1 MTVEVARRWGL
12 NSPTRETAARL
23 SAMPAPAVPR
33 IAVLGFS
40 IECNKFAPPAT
51 KAHFVARTYLEG
63 DDIIAEARGATPT
76 MLPETPGFVA
86 AMDAA
91 GPWQP
96 VGIVL
101 AMSEPNGPVEHA
113 FFAELLATM
122 ERRLK
127 AALPV
132 DGVYFCAHGA
142 AITTAEDD
150 PEGVMFER
158 LRTIVGLGVPIVAT
172 FDLHANVSDRM
183 VDLIDAFIGYRT
195 NPHLDMR
202 ERGAEAA
209 GAMRELLA
217 GTKTERV
224 RLRLPIVPPT
234 VTMLTAAGPYAEM
247 IELGQRRMTRAIM
260 NVSVMGGFAYADTAK
275 NGLSVIVT
283 ARGDRDAATVLA
295 REIAQYGWD
304 NRTRFYPQ
312 LTPLDE
318 AVQKALAAARDP
330 APPALC
336 FADVADNPG
345 GGGRGNTMYLLRAFV
360 EAGVK
365 GALFGVIY
373 DPDLA
378 AEAHALGLHYHFD
391 ARFNRAETTKFS
403 EPWTAPARVA
413 ALSDGNCVGR
423 RGIYA
428 GLRLALGPCA
438 ALAIGGITVVVISHR
453 VQCAD
458 PVFFEMMGLDIA
470 KARSV
475 AVKSRGHF
483 RGGFDEFFGPEQIV
497 EVDLPGLTSPML
509 GRFEWTRLPR
519 PVIPLD
525 DGVEFRLT

>member
-1 MTVEVARRWGL
+1 
-12 NSPTRETAARL
+12 
-23 SAMPAPAVPR
+23 MPAPPNPR

-63 DDIIAEARGATPT
+63 EAILDEARRPTPT
-76 MLPETPGFVA
+76 MLPEIPGFVA

-91 GPWQP
+91 GPWRP

-113 FFAELLATM
+113 FFEELLDAID
-122 ERRLK
+122 RRLK
-127 AALPV
+127 AATPV
-132 DGVYFCAHGA
+132 DGIYFCAHGA

-150 PEGVMFER
+150 PEGVLFER
-158 LRTIVGLGVPIVAT
+158 IREIVGPDVPVVAT

-183 VDLIDAFIGYRT
+183 VDKIDAFIGYRT

-202 ERGAEAA
+202 ERGQEAA
-209 GAMRELLA
+209 AVLRELLA

-234 VTMLTAAGPYAEM
+234 VTLLTAAGPYAEM
-247 IELGQRRMTRAIM
+247 IELGQKKMTPAIM

-283 ARGDRDAATVLA
+283 ARGERQEAAALA
-295 REIAQYGWD
+295 VEIARYGWD
-304 NRTRFYPQ
+304 NRARFYPR
-312 LTPLDE
+312 LTSLDD
-318 AVQKALAAARDP
+318 AVQKALAVGRDP
-330 APPALC
+330 SLPALA

-345 GGGRGNTMYLLRAFV
+345 GGGRGNTMFLLRAFS
-360 EAGVK
+360 EAGVRD
-365 GALFGVIY
+365 ALFGVIY
-373 DPDLA
+373 DPPLA
-378 AEAHALGLHYHFD
+378 AEAYRHGLHYHFD
-391 ARFNRAETTKFS
+391 AHFNRDETTKFS
-403 EPWTAPARVA
+403 ESWNAPARVA
-413 ALSDGNCVGR
+413 ALHDGNCVGR

-428 GLRLALGPCA
+428 GTRLALGPCA
-438 ALAIGGITVVVISHR
+438 ALAIGGITAVIVSHR

-458 PVFFEMMGLDIA
+458 PIFFEMMGLDIG
-470 KARSV
+470 KARAV

-483 RGGFDEFFGPEQIV
+483 RGGFDEFFGPDQIV

-509 GRFEWTRLPR
+509 NRFEWTCLPR

-525 DGVEFRLT
+525 DNVSWQPPPL

>member
-1 MTVEVARRWGL
+1 
-12 NSPTRETAARL
+12 
-23 SAMPAPAVPR
+23 MPAPANPR
-33 IAVLGFS
+33 IALVGFS

-51 KAHFVARTYLEG
+51 KAHFLARTYLEG
-63 DDIIAEARGATPT
+63 EEILSEARSPTPT

-86 AMDAA
+86 AMDEA

-96 VGIVL
+96 VGIAL
-101 AMSEPNGPVEHA
+101 AMSEPNGPVEHG
-113 FFAELLATM
+113 FFKELLGTI
-122 ERRLK
+122 ERRLT

-142 AITTAEDD
+142 ALTTEDDD
-150 PEGVMFER
+150 PEGTLFELVR
-158 LRTIVGLGVPIVAT
+158 RIVGPEVPVVAT

-209 GAMRELLA
+209 SVMRDLLA

-234 VTMLTAAGPYAEM
+234 VTLLTASGPYAEM
-247 IELGQRRMTRAIM
+247 IRLGQQRQAEMQPAIM
-260 NVSVMGGFAYADTAK
+260 NVSAMGGFAYADTAK

-283 ARGDRDAATVLA
+283 ARGGHRSKAEALA
-295 REIAQYGWD
+295 RELANYGWEQ
-304 NRTRFYPQ
+304 RARFYPK
-312 LTPLDE
+312 LTSLDD
-318 AVQKALAAARDP
+318 AVQKALAVARDP
-330 APPALC
+330 SLPALA

-345 GGGRGNTMYLLRAFV
+345 GGGRGNTMYLLRAFA

-365 GALFGVIY
+365 GALMGVIY
-373 DPDLA
+373 DPPLA
-378 AEAHALGLHYHFD
+378 AEAHRHGLHYNFE
-391 ARFNRAETTKFS
+391 ASFNRDETTNFS
-403 EPWTAPARVA
+403 EPWSVPARVA
-413 ALSDGNCVGR
+413 ALHDGNCIGR

-428 GLRLALGPCA
+428 GTRLALGRCA
-438 ALAIGGITVVVISHR
+438 ALAIGGITVVVVSHR

-458 PVFFEMMGLDIA
+458 PIFFEMMGFDIG

-509 GRFEWTRLPR
+509 NRFQWTRLPR

-525 DGVEFRLT
+525 DGVEFSLT

>member
-1 MTVEVARRWGL
+1 
-12 NSPTRETAARL
+12 
-23 SAMPAPAVPR
+23 MPAPANPR

-51 KAHFVARTYLEG
+51 RAHFVARTYLEG
-63 DDIIAEARGATPT
+63 DAIIAEARGPTPT
-76 MLPETPGFVA
+76 MLPETPGFIA

-96 VGIVL
+96 VGIAL
-101 AMSEPNGPVEHA
+101 AMAEPNGPVEHA
-113 FFAELLATM
+113 FFEELLDTITGG
-122 ERRLK
+122 LK
-127 AALPV
+127 AALPLG
-132 DGVYFCAHGA
+132 GVYICAHGA
-142 AITTAEDD
+142 ALSTADDD
-150 PEGVMFER
+150 PEGTLFEAVR
-158 LRTIVGLGVPIVAT
+158 GIVGPDVPVVAT

-209 GAMRELLA
+209 GVMRELLA
-217 GTKTERV
+217 GTKTARV

-247 IELGQRRMTRAIM
+247 IELGQRRQQEIGAAIM

-283 ARGDRDAATVLA
+283 GRGDKAPAEALA
-295 REIAQYGWD
+295 REIAQSGWE
-304 NRTRFYPQ
+304 RRARFYAY
-312 LTPLDE
+312 LTPLAE
-318 AVQKALAAARDP
+318 AVEKALAAGRDP
-330 APPALC
+330 ALPAVC

-345 GGGRGNTMYLLRAFV
+345 GGGRGNTMDLLRAFA

-365 GALFGVIY
+365 GALFGIIY
-373 DPDLA
+373 DPPLA
-378 AEAHALGLHYHFD
+378 TDAHGHGLHYHFT
-391 ARFNRAETTKFS
+391 AQFNRDETTKFS
-403 EPWTAPARVA
+403 EPWSAPARVA
-413 ALSDGNCVGR
+413 ALTDGRCVGR

-438 ALAIGGITVVVISHR
+438 ALAIGGITVVVVSHR

-483 RGGFDEFFGPEQIV
+483 RGGFDEFFRSEQIV

-525 DGVEFRLT
+525 DNVEFRLT

>member
-1 MTVEVARRWGL
+1 
-12 NSPTRETAARL
+12 
-23 SAMPAPAVPR
+23 MPAPDNPR

-63 DDIIAEARGATPT
+63 EAILDEARRPTPT

-91 GPWQP
+91 GPWTP

-113 FFAELLATM
+113 FFRELLDTM
-122 ERRLK
+122 TRRLK
-127 AALPV
+127 AAMPL

-142 AITTAEDD
+142 AITTEEDD

-158 LRTIVGLGVPIVAT
+158 IREIVGPDVPVVAT

-183 VDLIDAFIGYRT
+183 VDNIDAFIGYRT

-202 ERGAEAA
+202 ERGEEAA
-209 GAMRELLA
+209 AALRELLD
-217 GTKTERV
+217 GVKTERV

-234 VTMLTAAGPYAEM
+234 VTLLTAAGPYAEM
-247 IELGQRRMTRAIM
+247 IQLGQKRMGPEIM

-283 ARGDRDAATVLA
+283 ARGDRNAAATLA
-295 REIAQYGWD
+295 GEIAQYGWEQ
-304 NRTRFYPQ
+304 RSRFYPK
-312 LTPLDE
+312 LTSLED
-318 AVQKALAAARDP
+318 AVQKALAVARDP
-330 APPALC
+330 SLKPLA

-345 GGGRGNTMYLLRAFV
+345 GGGRGNTMYLLRAFA

-365 GALFGVIY
+365 GGLFGVIY
-373 DPDLA
+373 DPPLA
-378 AEAHALGLHYHFD
+378 AEAHRHGLHYHFD
-391 ARFNRAETTKFS
+391 AHFNRDETTKFS
-403 EPWTAPARVA
+403 EPWNAPARIA
-413 ALSDGNCVGR
+413 ALHDGNSVGR

-428 GLRLALGPCA
+428 GTRLALGPCA
-438 ALAIGGITVVVISHR
+438 ALTIGGITVVIVSHR

-458 PVFFEMMGLDIA
+458 PIFFEMMGLDIGKVRA
-470 KARSV
+470 V

-483 RGGFDEFFGPEQIV
+483 RGGFDEFFGPDRIV

-509 GRFEWTRLPR
+509 NRFDWTRLPR

-525 DGVEFRLT
+525 DNVEFTLS

>member
-1 MTVEVARRWGL
+1 MA
-12 NSPTRETAARL
+12 SPAN
-23 SAMPAPAVPR
+23 PR
-33 IAVLGFS
+33 IALLGFS

-51 KAHFVARTYLEG
+51 KAHFLARTYLEG
-63 DDIIAEARGATPT
+63 AEIVREARGATPS

-96 VGIVL
+96 IGVAL
-101 AMSEPNGPVEHA
+101 AMTEPNGPVEHG
-113 FFAELLATM
+113 FFEELLDTIS
-122 ERRLK
+122 RRLK
-127 AALPV
+127 AALPL

-142 AITTAEDD
+142 ALTTEEDD

-158 LRTIVGLGVPIVAT
+158 VREIVGPDVPVVAT
-172 FDLHANVSDRM
+172 FDLHANVSDCM

-209 GAMRELLA
+209 SVMRELLA
-217 GTKTERV
+217 GIRTERV

-247 IELGQRRMTRAIM
+247 IQLGQRRQQEIGPAIM

-283 ARGDRDAATVLA
+283 SRGDRGAAESLA
-295 REIAQYGWD
+295 REIARYGWD
-304 NRTRFYPQ
+304 QRARFYAR
-312 LTPLDE
+312 LRPLEE
-318 AVQKALAAARDP
+318 AVEKALAAGRDP
-330 APPALC
+330 ALPALC

-345 GGGRGNTMYLLRAFV
+345 GGGRGNTMYLLRAFA

-373 DPDLA
+373 DPPLA
-378 AEAHALGLHYHFD
+378 AEAHKHGLHYNFT
-391 ARFNRAETTKFS
+391 AEFNRDETTNFS
-403 EPWTAPARVA
+403 EKWSAPARVA

-428 GLRLALGPCA
+428 GLRLVLGPCA
-438 ALAIGGITVVVISHR
+438 ALAIGGITVVVVSHR

-458 PVFFEMMGLDIA
+458 PIFFEMMGLEIG

-483 RGGFDEFFGPEQIV
+483 RGGFDEFFRPEQIV
-497 EVDLPGLTSPML
+497 EVDLPGPTSPML
-509 GRFEWTRLPR
+509 HRFRWTRLPR

>member
-1 MTVEVARRWGL
+1 
-12 NSPTRETAARL
+12 
-23 SAMPAPAVPR
+23 MPAAAAPR

-51 KAHFVARTYLEG
+51 KAHFLARTYLEG
-63 DDIIAEARGATPT
+63 DAILTEARSPAPT
-76 MLPETPGFVA
+76 MLPETPGFVT
-86 AMDAA
+86 AMDAG
-91 GPWQP
+91 GPWAP
-96 VGIVL
+96 VGIAL
-101 AMSEPNGPVEHA
+101 AMSEPNGPVEHG
-113 FFAELLATM
+113 FFEELLGTI
-122 ERRLK
+122 ERRLT
-127 AALPV
+127 AALPL

-142 AITTAEDD
+142 ALTTEEDD
-150 PEGVMFER
+150 PEGTLFELVR
-158 LRTIVGLGVPIVAT
+158 RIVGPKVPVVAT

-209 GAMRELLA
+209 AALRELLA
-217 GTKTERV
+217 GTRTERV

-234 VTMLTAAGPYAEM
+234 VTLLTAAGPYAEM
-247 IELGQRRMTRAIM
+247 IRLGQERQQQLSPAIM

-283 ARGDRDAATVLA
+283 ARGDRGAAESLA
-295 REIAQYGWD
+295 REIAQYGWEQ
-304 NRTRFYPQ
+304 RARFYPT
-312 LTPLDE
+312 LTSLDE

-330 APPALC
+330 SVPALA

-345 GGGRGNTMYLLRAFV
+345 GGGRGNTMYLLRAFA

-365 GALFGVIY
+365 GALMGVIY

-378 AEAHALGLHYHFD
+378 TEAHRHGLHYNFE
-391 ARFNRAETTKFS
+391 ARFNRAETTNFS
-403 EPWTAPARVA
+403 APWATPARVA
-413 ALSDGNCVGR
+413 VLHDGNCVGR

-428 GLRLALGPCA
+428 GTRLELGPCA
-438 ALAIGGITVVVISHR
+438 ALAIGGITVIVVSHR

-458 PVFFEMMGLDIA
+458 PIFFEMMGLDIA
-470 KARSV
+470 KARAV

-509 GRFEWTRLPR
+509 SRFDWTRLPR

-525 DGVEFRLT
+525 EGVEFSLT

>member
-1 MTVEVARRWGL
+1 
-12 NSPTRETAARL
+12 
-23 SAMPAPAVPR
+23 MPPPAIPR

-51 KAHFVARTYLEG
+51 KAHFLARTYLEG
-63 DDIIAEARGATPT
+63 DAIIEEARGATPT

-91 GPWQP
+91 GPWHP
-96 VGIVL
+96 VGIAL

-113 FFAELLATM
+113 FFAELLGTIS
-122 ERRLK
+122 RRLT
-127 AALPV
+127 AALPL

-142 AITTAEDD
+142 ALTTEEDD
-150 PEGVMFER
+150 PEGVLFEA
-158 LRTIVGLGVPIVAT
+158 LRQIVGPDVPIVAT

-183 VDLIDAFIGYRT
+183 VDSIDAFIGYRT

-209 GAMRELLA
+209 AALRELRA
-217 GTKTERV
+217 GTKTELV

-247 IELGQRRMTRAIM
+247 IELGQRRMGPEIM
-260 NVSVMGGFAYADTAK
+260 NVSVMGGFAFADTAK
-275 NGLSVIVT
+275 NGLTVVVT
-283 ARGDRDAATVLA
+283 ARGDRSAADKLA

-304 NRTRFYPQ
+304 NRGRFYPT
-312 LTPLDE
+312 LTPLDD
-318 AVQKALAAARDP
+318 AVAQALRVGRDLSLPALA
-330 APPALC
+330 

-345 GGGRGNTMYLLRAFV
+345 GGGRGNTMYLLRAFA
-360 EAGVK
+360 EAGVE
-365 GALFGVIY
+365 GTLVGIIY
-373 DPDLA
+373 DPELA
-378 AEAHALGLHYHFD
+378 AEAHRHGLHSHFE
-391 ARFNRAETTKFS
+391 AHFNRAEATKFS
-403 EPWTAPARVA
+403 EPWTASARVA

-428 GLRLALGPCA
+428 GTRLALGPCA
-438 ALAIGGITVVVISHR
+438 ALRIGGITVVVVSHR

-458 PVFFEMMGLDIA
+458 PVFFEMMGLDITR
-470 KARSV
+470 ARSV

-483 RGGFDEFFGPEQIV
+483 RGGFDEFFGPERIV

-509 GRFEWTRLPR
+509 ARFAWTRLPR
-519 PVIPLD
+519 PVVPLD
-525 DGVEFRLT
+525 EGVAFSLT